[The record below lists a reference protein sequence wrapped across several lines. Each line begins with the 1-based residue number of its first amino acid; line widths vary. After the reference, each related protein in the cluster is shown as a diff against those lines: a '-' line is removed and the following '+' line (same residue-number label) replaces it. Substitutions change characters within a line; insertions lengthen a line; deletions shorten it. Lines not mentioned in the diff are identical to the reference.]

1 LSAHVELRGVSKRF
15 GDVHALADVD
25 LEIAKG
31 AIHALVGEN
40 GAGKSTLG
48 KIIAGVHRH
57 DAGELLVDGAPVV
70 YHSARDALGAGIT
83 MIAQE
88 PTLVPH
94 RSVRENVFLGIE
106 HGRAGVISER
116 ALARRYADLVRQSG
130 INLPAGAPARTLRV
144 ADQQKAEILRAIA
157 RNVSLI
163 VMDEPTSALTRDESR
178 RLFDLIRRLK
188 STGTTVVYVSHFLD
202 EVLALS
208 DTVTVLRDGRVV
220 RTAPAADET
229 PSRLVSAMLGRT
241 IDVTFPA
248 KAAPPPDAPVVL
260 SVSHLSSPP
269 MVGDVSFELRA
280 GEILGLAGILGSG
293 RSEVAR
299 AIFGADR
306 PAAGRVELDGAPLRA
321 RSPRA
326 AIKRGL
332 VMVPEDRKS
341 QGLLMLRSVSENVT
355 LAHLP
360 EVTRAGTIR
369 SESENRRV
377 HELIGRLDV
386 RARSSRARVGTLSG
400 GNQQK
405 VLFARWLFRPP
416 RVLIVDEPTRGV
428 DIGAKLAIYELI
440 HDLAAEGIA
449 ILLISS
455 EHEEVLGLAH
465 RVLVMRAG
473 RIVAELEEDE
483 MSEDAL
489 LAAALGTDN
498 DAVGRVA

>member
-1 LSAHVELRGVSKRF
+1 
-15 GDVHALADVD
+15 
-25 LEIAKG
+25 
-31 AIHALVGEN
+31 
-40 GAGKSTLG
+40 
-48 KIIAGVHRH
+48 
-57 DAGELLVDGAPVV
+57 
-70 YHSARDALGAGIT
+70 
-83 MIAQE
+83 
-88 PTLVPH
+88 
-94 RSVRENVFLGIE
+94 
-106 HGRAGVISER
+106 
-116 ALARRYADLVRQSG
+116 
-130 INLPAGAPARTLRV
+130 
-144 ADQQKAEILRAIA
+144 
-157 RNVSLI
+157 
-163 VMDEPTSALTRDESR
+163 MDEPTSALTRDESR
-178 RLFDLIRRLK
+178 RLFELIHRLK
-188 STGTTVVYVSHFLD
+188 ASGTTIVYVSHFLD

-220 RTAPAADET
+220 RTAPGAEET
-229 PSRLVSAMLGRT
+229 PARLVSAMLGRT

-248 KAAPPPDAPVVL
+248 KAAPPTDAPVVL
-260 SVSHLSSPP
+260 SVSHLSNPP
-269 MVGDVSFELRA
+269 MVADVSFELRA
-280 GEILGLAGILGSG
+280 GEILGLAGVLGSG

-306 PAAGRVELDGAPLRA
+306 PATGRVELDGTPMRA

-341 QGLLMLRSVSENVT
+341 QGLIMLRSVAENVT

-369 SESENRRV
+369 SESESRRV
-377 HELIGRLDV
+377 DALVERLDV
-386 RARSSRARVGTLSG
+386 RARSSRSRVGTLSG

-405 VLFARWLFRPP
+405 VLFARWLFRAP

-440 HDLAAEGIA
+440 HDLATEGIA

-473 RIVAELEEDE
+473 RIVAELEEDD

-489 LAAALGTDN
+489 LAAALGTDR
-498 DAVGRVA
+498 DDVGRVA